1 MQQHYST
8 INVRNSWLV
17 RLCLILLF
25 VGGTLASNAA
35 CFYQTLGVS
44 KGAAPADLKKAYR
57 KLALQ
62 HHPDKGGNEDKFKEI
77 NQAYDVLSDPEKR
90 EVYDN
95 HGEAGLAGGAA
106 GMNNPFGGG
115 PGGSF
120 NFGGR
125 PQSEGNPFSS
135 YFSSSG
141 SQRGRPFFGGNPGGG
156 GGGGGQTNIDLSEII
171 RQMMEENTLG
181 GSSGSA
187 PRRSSSFQPP
197 KKAYTRTF
205 TCTLEELA
213 TGATKKLKVTF
224 QPSIEKVFE
233 IKLKPGWKEGTKIT
247 YPAAKNG
254 SHPGMVFV
262 IQQAPHKHF
271 LRDGNNL
278 HYTLW
283 ITPEQAEGRGLKL
296 KVPLPTGEVWTNTLP
311 KQEKGLTS
319 GHKMVVQGKGMP
331 IKGGPDCGDLI
342 VEFRIRR
349 TTSSV

>member
-1 MQQHYST
+1 MEIDRVELQCPRTMQHQHYSP

-25 VGGTLASNAA
+25 VGGTLANSA

-62 HHPDKGGNEDKFKEI
+62 HHPDKGGNENKFKEI

-120 NFGGR
+120 R
-125 PQSEGNPFSS
+125 PQSGGNPFSS

-141 SQRGRPFFGGNPGGG
+141 SQGAGGRS
-156 GGGGGQTNIDLSEII
+156 TNIDLSEVI

-187 PRRSSSFQPP
+187 SRRSSSFQP
-197 KKAYTRTF
+197 KKSYTRTF

-224 QPSIEKVFE
+224 PPSIEKVYE
-233 IKLKPGWKEGTKIT
+233 IRLKPGWKEGTKIT

-254 SHPGMVFV
+254 SHPGIVFV
-262 IQQAPHKHF
+262 IQQAPHKH
-271 LRDGNNL
+271 LRRDGNNL

-283 ITPEQAEGRGLKL
+283 ISPEQAAGNLKL
-296 KVPLPTGEVWTNTLP
+296 KVPLPTGEVWSNTLP
-311 KQEKGLTS
+311 KQEKSLAS